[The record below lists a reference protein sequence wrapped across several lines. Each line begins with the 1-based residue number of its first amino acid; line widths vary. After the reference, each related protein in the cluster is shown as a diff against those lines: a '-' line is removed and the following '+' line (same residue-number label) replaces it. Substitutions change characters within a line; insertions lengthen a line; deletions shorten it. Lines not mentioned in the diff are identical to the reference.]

1 MKIFFNSPR
10 IDLDPFDNIAQR
22 RRPATEEELLFRQTN
37 SWKRYSTTHDEI
49 REEIRLDNF
58 QEFNDE
64 YGLNKESD
72 LVFEQEDLTEDYL
85 DSLIVFE

>member
-1 MKIFFNSPR
+1 MGKSSKAIKTKNTEKNEEINSQ
-10 IDLDPFDNIAQR
+10 D
-22 RRPATEEELLFRQTN
+22 ELLVRQTN

-49 REEIRLDNF
+49 REEIRLDTF

-64 YGLNKESD
+64 YGWDKLSD
-72 LVFEQEDLTEDYL
+72 LVCEQEDLTEDYL

>member
-1 MKIFFNSPR
+1 MGKSSKASKTKKT
-10 IDLDPFDNIAQR
+10 DNNEE
-22 RRPATEEELLFRQTN
+22 TNYEEELLFRQTN

>member
-1 MKIFFNSPR
+1 MGKSSKAIKTKNT
-10 IDLDPFDNIAQR
+10 DNNEE
-22 RRPATEEELLFRQTN
+22 TNYEEELLFRQTN
-37 SWKRYSTTHDEI
+37 SWKIYSTTHDEI